1 MFKDLH
7 ELAQSAT
14 LMMIIGADG
23 DQLRV
28 SVTPTQVGDK
38 TKAHVL
44 RPLSLVGTPEELDA
58 DFATALAVWQ
68 APKMSLIEQAK
79 AAASDD
85 AAPASAAP
93 GKPAAGSKGPK
104 ASSKKKPS
112 SGEKPAEGA
121 LEGGNEEAAENAEFA
136 AGPAT
141 DQPGETQEPASP
153 EAVALV
159 TPIEPAASSDTHTLD
174 LF

>member
-14 LMMIIGADG
+14 LMMVIGADG

-38 TKAHVL
+38 TKPHVL
-44 RPLSLVGTPEELDA
+44 RPLTLVGTPDELDA

-68 APKMSLIEQAK
+68 KPKMSLIEQAQ
-79 AAASDD
+79 AGAGDD
-85 AAPASAAP
+85 AEEPLATA
-93 GKPAAGSKGPK
+93 GKPAPTSKPKSPRAGK
-104 ASSKKKPS
+104 
-112 SGEKPAEGA
+112 
-121 LEGGNEEAAENAEFA
+121 A
-136 AGPAT
+136 AGAKKN
-141 DQPGETQEPASP
+141 DADASGQDESQGSASAGTAVDAMMADESTNRFGLAVKP
-153 EAVALV
+153 ESKAA
-159 TPIEPAASSDTHTLD
+159 PIEAEAPVDTLTLD